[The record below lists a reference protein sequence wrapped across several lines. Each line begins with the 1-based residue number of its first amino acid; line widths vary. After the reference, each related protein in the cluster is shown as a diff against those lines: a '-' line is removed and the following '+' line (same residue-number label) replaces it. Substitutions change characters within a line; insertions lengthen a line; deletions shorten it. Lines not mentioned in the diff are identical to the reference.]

1 MRDLTKIKV
10 QEFNRGED
18 LVVQINHLPQSQ
30 SFNEC
35 LDYFKNYPENS
46 LLAASERVILYQ
58 LIRSLKPKRVL
69 EIGSYYAGT
78 SEVLARVLWANG
90 VGELI
95 TIDPFG
101 TERVP
106 KIIKTWPKP
115 LQDLASFYSQS
126 SMDFFGTTAANLCF
140 DLIVIDGNHDYSFAL
155 FDIMT
160 SAIKISPGGIIIMDN
175 AEQPGVFWA
184 AKHFLQLNPSWQ
196 EIGGVFE
203 RHSDD
208 SPYQTMS
215 FSMEGVPAIILVAPS
230 YFPIGTDP
238 VSYQFRLPDEDT
250 IVKGFTIEW
259 EANTVE
265 EKGTLNALVYLRTFW
280 HQPSVDGNF
289 PEELKILQN
298 AVINVRDKT
307 LDIYLDNPLKST
319 LDPVNTYCTCEILL
333 SWQSSN
339 SNQELQLIKTPE
351 LITAKDPNY
360 EEKALIKINQ
370 LFNQLNE
377 EKAQN
382 QILQQQLNQLNEEKA
397 QNQILQQQ
405 LEQLKSQIHQAEEE
419 NAAMKTSKFWKLLT
433 QWFRI
438 KKIFGFK
445 E

>member
-35 LDYFKNYPENS
+35 
-46 LLAASERVILYQ
+46 
-58 LIRSLKPKRVL
+58 
-69 EIGSYYAGT
+69 
-78 SEVLARVLWANG
+78 
-90 VGELI
+90 
-95 TIDPFG
+95 
-101 TERVP
+101 
-106 KIIKTWPKP
+106 
-115 LQDLASFYSQS
+115 
-126 SMDFFGTTAANLCF
+126 
-140 DLIVIDGNHDYSFAL
+140 
-155 FDIMT
+155 
-160 SAIKISPGGIIIMDN
+160 
-175 AEQPGVFWA
+175 
-184 AKHFLQLNPSWQ
+184 
-196 EIGGVFE
+196 
-203 RHSDD
+203 
-208 SPYQTMS
+208 
-215 FSMEGVPAIILVAPS
+215 
-230 YFPIGTDP
+230 
-238 VSYQFRLPDEDT
+238 
-250 IVKGFTIEW
+250 
-259 EANTVE
+259 
-265 EKGTLNALVYLRTFW
+265 
-280 HQPSVDGNF
+280 
-289 PEELKILQN
+289 
-298 AVINVRDKT
+298 NVRDKT

-382 QILQQQLNQLNEEKA
+382 QILQQQL
-397 QNQILQQQ
+397 
-405 LEQLKSQIHQAEEE
+405 EQLKSQIHQAEEE
-419 NAAMKTSKFWKLLT
+419 NAAMKTSKFWKLRT